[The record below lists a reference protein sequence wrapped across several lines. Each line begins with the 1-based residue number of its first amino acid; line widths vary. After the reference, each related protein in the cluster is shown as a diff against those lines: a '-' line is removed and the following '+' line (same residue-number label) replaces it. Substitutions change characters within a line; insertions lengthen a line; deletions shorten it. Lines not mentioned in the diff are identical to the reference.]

1 MCPHQ
6 QTFVMGRVLPSC
18 WGYREIESTRP
29 ILGERTAYDRFGKK
43 GKNMENKQVT
53 HCLVPP
59 GEMKQGVQERERLL
73 AWEVGIGL
81 WGMAEA
87 QILARK
93 RRGPRPPSKFAFA
106 VAFHSV
112 FPRVIIRA
120 FCLISRLSLLSISC
134 IIVRIQ
140 SYGSL
145 PTIRVFLAFL

>member
-18 WGYREIESTRP
+18 WGYKEIES
-29 ILGERTAYDRFGKK
+29 ILPVLREQTAYDLFGKK

-53 HCLVPP
+53 LCLVPP
-59 GEMKQGVQERERLL
+59 GEMKQGDEEREQLL
-73 AWEVGIGL
+73 EWEVGVGL
-81 WGMAEA
+81 WGMGEA

-93 RRGPRPPSKFAFA
+93 RRGPRPPSKCAFA

-120 FCLISRLSLLSISC
+120 FCLISRFSLLSISC

-140 SYGSL
+140 SYASL
-145 PTIRVFLAFL
+145 PTIRVFPAFL